1 MRFPCLMAR
10 PDTVSILATGLT
22 NRKYQCRIC
31 TYVLIDE
38 VGKMPAKRLN
48 IELPIEQYEFLRQEA
63 GAKKTTISQLLRD
76 LIDQRKRSSA
86 KAGKRNYAKD
96 PFFQRKGSF
105 DGPVDLAAKHDSYL
119 YGQK

>member
-1 MRFPCLMAR
+1 VPLAKR
-10 PDTVSILATGLT
+10 VVKSISLDPANNLT
-22 NRKYQCRIC
+22 NQKYVGTIC
-31 TYVLIDE
+31 TYVLTQE
-38 VGKMPAKRLN
+38 VEKMPVKRLN
-48 IELPIEQYEFLRQEA
+48 IELPIEQYEFLQQEA

-86 KAGKRNYAKD
+86 KAAKRNYAND

>member
-1 MRFPCLMAR
+1 
-10 PDTVSILATGLT
+10 VKSISLDPANNLT
-22 NRKYQCRIC
+22 NQKYVGMIC
-31 TYVLIDE
+31 TYVLTQE
-38 VGKMPAKRLN
+38 VGKMPVKRLN
-48 IELPIEQYEFLRQEA
+48 IELPIEQYEFLQQEA

-86 KAGKRNYAKD
+86 KAAKRNYAND

-105 DGPVDLAAKHDSYL
+105 DGPVDLAVKHDSYL

>member
-1 MRFPCLMAR
+1 MAR

-31 TYVLIDE
+31 TYVLIEE
-38 VGKMPAKRLN
+38 VEKMAVKRLN
-48 IELPIEQYEFLRQEA
+48 VELPIEQYEFLRQEA